1 MPVFEADAIVLR
13 QYSLSDS
20 DRIIIFITR
29 EFGKVRAAAQ
39 GVKKLQ
45 SRIAGCLEPFNH
57 IQIEFWNREGKDL
70 CQIRR
75 VELTHSFNKKNP
87 DFRQMC
93 AFSYF
98 SEITNEIIQENQAN
112 PALFRL
118 LLSSLHT
125 GEQHTVQSALIRYFE
140 IWSLKL
146 NGLLPNY
153 AYCSN
158 CGKCVKDDEFFTWIE
173 AGQTR
178 CRECAQGR
186 GLRIGAQASVFLE
199 EILRFPPDKLVI
211 RPIDKE
217 ALVDVERLT
226 QKLLSMA
233 FEKQFKSYRI
243 LKEALQDH

>member
-20 DRIIIFITR
+20 DRIIVFITR
-29 EFGKVRAAAQ
+29 EFGKIRAAAQ

-45 SRIAGCLEPFNH
+45 SRIASCLEPFNH
-57 IQIEFWNREGKDL
+57 IRIEFWNREGKDL
-70 CQIRR
+70 SQIRR
-75 VELTHSFNKKNP
+75 TELIHSFTQKNP
-87 DFRQMC
+87 DFRQIC

-118 LLSSLHT
+118 LLSAFHA
-125 GEQHTVQSALIRYFE
+125 GEQLPINSALIRYFE
-140 IWSLKL
+140 LWSLKL

-158 CGKCVKDDEFFTWIE
+158 CGKCVKEEVFFSWIE

-178 CRECAQGR
+178 CVDCAQGR
-186 GLRIGAQASVFLE
+186 GLRIGEQASAFLE
-199 EILRFPPDKLVI
+199 EIMHLPPDKLVVK
-211 RPIDKE
+211 PVTKE
-217 ALVDVERLT
+217 ALLDVERLT
-226 QKLLSMA
+226 KRLLSIN
-233 FEKQFKSYRI
+233 FEKKLKSYRI
-243 LKEALQDH
+243 LREALQDR